1 MAEPQKKPQNSP
13 MPMLLWG
20 IASLAVAGAIAGGL
34 MLTGGPQ
41 TERMRRMDERRASD
55 LQQIKSALLNKFQAN
70 HTLPEKLSALENM
83 EDYIQDPV
91 SGKPYLYRKTGRDRF
106 RLCATFALD
115 SREQNANEYMP
126 YQNFNQHPAGFYCFN
141 LHYGPNQD
149 NSPDRTPTFN
159 PD

>member
-1 MAEPQKKPQNSP
+1 M
-13 MPMLLWG
+13 
-20 IASLAVAGAIAGGL
+20 IGAIAGGL

-55 LQQIKSALLNKFQAN
+55 LQQIKSALKSKYQTN
-70 HTLPEKLSALENM
+70 HVLPDTLSALENM
-83 EDYIQDPV
+83 EDYTQDPV
-91 SGKPYLYRKTGRDRF
+91 NGKPYIYHKTGRDRF

-115 SREQNANEYMP
+115 NREQSANEYMP
-126 YQNFNQHPAGFYCFN
+126 YQNFSRHPAGFYCFN